1 MKERMKI
8 VLVYVSAL
16 LLACCL
22 AALCSIPFL
31 RPVDLPIWLQT
42 IIIGVITGFFV
53 LISGALVGILQVAIP
68 RLRQNVMFPFVSIA
82 VFGPLFSTLGFILN
96 PRHWWP
102 MPRDMSSLQIGI
114 FFLVLAISILIGI
127 KTTTPHQQEIPK

>member
-1 MKERMKI
+1 MKEKMKV
-8 VLVYVSAL
+8 VLVYVSAV

-31 RPVDLPIWLQT
+31 RPGDFPVWLQA
-42 IIIGVITGFFV
+42 IAYGVVTGFFV

-82 VFGPLFSTLGFILN
+82 VFGTLFSTLGFILFS
-96 PRHWWP
+96 PKWWSL
-102 MPRDMSSLQIGI
+102 PRDMSLGQVVIL
-114 FFLVLAISILIGI
+114 FLVLIVSILIGLI
-127 KTTTPHQQEIPK
+127 ATSPRKRNNPK